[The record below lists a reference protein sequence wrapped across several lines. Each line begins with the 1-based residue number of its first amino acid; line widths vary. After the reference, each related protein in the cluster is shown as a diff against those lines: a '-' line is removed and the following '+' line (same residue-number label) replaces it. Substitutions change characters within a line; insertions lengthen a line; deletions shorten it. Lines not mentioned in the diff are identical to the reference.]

1 MKTEKRV
8 YPPIQIGVSFMLV
21 IFLILCMVTFAAL
34 SLSSAQKDYEYS
46 LKNADRISA
55 YYKASN
61 LAEEKLAEIDHT
73 LASGQDAEEEF
84 LIPINDS
91 EALHVILEF
100 DSQKS
105 SGYTITSWKQIA
117 TDDWTGNEQL
127 PVLGGSSY

>member
-1 MKTEKRV
+1 MKTEKKV

-46 LKNADRISA
+46 LKNAERTTA
-55 YYKASN
+55 YYEASN
-61 LAEEKLAEIDHT
+61 LAEEKLAEIDRA

-100 DSQKS
+100 HSQES
-105 SGYTITSWKQIA
+105 SGYTITSWKQIS